1 MDARKRWTL
10 VGVAAVWIA
19 VVVTS
24 FAAPDFVSGS
34 EQQHIKV
41 PAMINWLWGALTT
54 MTLARLARSR
64 RRGTPDSSWVTI
76 GVGTVFIWLVV
87 TLASAFGPSLET
99 GTDPTVIP
107 IPALIAPI
115 AGMLLTRFL
124 AEFVLETPED
134 EERVRS
140 MARPEP
146 KIDLPR
152 MSDPGSEL

>member
-10 VGVAAVWIA
+10 VAVAAIWIA

-34 EQQHIKV
+34 QQEHIKFS
-41 PAMINWLWGALTT
+41 AMINWLWGALTT
-54 MTLARLARSR
+54 MSLARLARSR
-64 RRGTPDSSWVTI
+64 RNAPDSSWVTI
-76 GVGTVFIWLVV
+76 GVGTVFIWLAV

-99 GTDPTVIP
+99 GSDPTVIP

-124 AEFVLETPED
+124 AEFVLEVPEETPTP
-134 EERVRS
+134 
-140 MARPEP
+140 MPATRPEP
-146 KIDLPR
+146 KP
-152 MSDPGSEL
+152 ELRTDEGTEL